1 MTSFVWQQSIC
12 DVTSPK
18 YSVLRLTPYSTSARS
33 IPFYGIRSFERDPF
47 PYFQDFSFLTRYI
60 SSDVPT
66 MQIVDTSE
74 KAFTPIPSDEIWLPI
89 AIGSFF
95 EIRGYGRVY
104 TRANACDSFI
114 YKHAADVI
122 RIYPLIPFIF
132 YSRAGSL
139 HRENRCPSAS
149 PVVFQSVLST

>member
-1 MTSFVWQQSIC
+1 MY

-18 YSVLRLTPYSTSARS
+18 YSDRHRIRP
-33 IPFYGIRSFERDPF
+33 IPFMKLDLSKETLF
-47 PYFQDFSFLTRYI
+47 PYFQDFSFLMRYI
-60 SSDVPT
+60 LPDVPT

-114 YKHAADVI
+114 YKRATDVI
-122 RIYPLIPFIF
+122 RISFNT
-132 YSRAGSL
+132 L
-139 HRENRCPSAS
+139 HLLFTRCTPAS
-149 PVVFQSVLST
+149 